1 MNEIE
6 THINKLF
13 GTITESRRKQELM
26 QEITQNLNDKV
37 AALETKG
44 QTRDQA
50 VKKAIEDFG
59 DIADLK
65 KELENSAKLTRSKNA
80 GLTLAFSIWGAVLI
94 TGLVLFINFYYTP
107 QEIWFVYPL
116 FAVIWW
122 PMSLFFRWLAIKKDM
137 AIGLGFSVCSF
148 ALITGLLL
156 FINLYH
162 TPKTIWFV
170 YPTFAVLWWPLAM
183 LFHTLRE
190 KSRKDEETD
199 D

>member
-13 GTITESRRKQELM
+13 GSVSDSKRKQELI

-37 AALETKG
+37 SDLETKG

-50 VKKAIEDFG
+50 IKKAIEDFG

-65 KELENSAKLTRSKNA
+65 KELENSAKLVKSKEA
-80 GLTLAFSIWGAVLI
+80 GLSLAFSIWGTILI
-94 TGLVLFINFYYTP
+94 IGLVLFINFYYTP
-107 QEIWFVYPL
+107 QTIWFVYPL

-122 PMSLFFRWLAIKKDM
+122 PMSLFFHWLHLKNDT
-137 AIGLGFSVCSF
+137 AIGLPFSVCSF
-148 ALITGLLL
+148 ALITGLFV
-156 FINLYH
+156 FINLYY
-162 TPKTIWFV
+162 TPNYIWFV

-183 LFHTLRE
+183 LFVRLRE
-190 KSRKDEETD
+190 KSRKDEESNE
-199 D
+199 